1 MTHPADTLHILCRA
15 KRALRASLFLACAL
29 AGLTACEDDPGA
41 AARTDGADNGKEATF
56 LLYLV
61 GQNNLSDELNDN
73 INDLM
78 TGYEASGANANVL
91 VYADFN
97 TAPELY
103 LLEKDRQGNVR
114 RKTLKTYPDQYSV
127 DPEVMRTVLSD
138 VFDNYPAARRGLTLS
153 SHASGSLYGY
163 PTVSKRA
170 FGTEGNYT
178 MNITDLREALSDCPR
193 LDLVMFDA
201 CLMASAETAYELK
214 DCARYLLAAPNIIPS
229 PGFPYDS
236 VFSDLVRMDSA
247 GLTAAARG
255 YMAHYHTDELWGQLV
270 AISLTDLSR
279 MDTLALYM
287 DSLFQSPDVQAHPS
301 TLDRNRLQRF
311 EYGFQLYDFGEW
323 VDSVG
328 RGSPYLSKVRAALDR
343 AIIYESHG
351 AYASFTEY
359 GQPIIPV
366 KDGAFCGLN
375 TYVPPLLPYYSEESQ
390 RTFFTTLR
398 WYRDAGLWRS
408 DAYNRYETQATGQ

>member
-1 MTHPADTLHILCRA
+1 MDMRGKGTVHILSV
-15 KRALRASLFLACAL
+15 ALDYNNESLSPL
-29 AGLTACEDDPGA
+29 
-41 AARTDGADNGKEATF
+41 NGT
-56 LLYLV
+56 
-61 GQNNLSDELNDN
+61 
-73 INDLM
+73 INDAVEIGECLSRI
-78 TGYEASGANANVL
+78 YESKGIPV
-91 VYADFN
+91 
-97 TAPELY
+97 
-103 LLEKDRQGNVR
+103 EKRYMLQQG
-114 RKTLKTYPDQYSV
+114 TDISES
-127 DPEVMRTVLSD
+127 DPM
-138 VFDNYPAARRGLTLS
+138 
-153 SHASGSLYGY
+153 Y
-163 PTVSKRA
+163 PTAWNVFSAIRDTDVSKEDLFVFFYSGHGDA
-170 FGTEGNYT
+170 GVDDEGNYDGT
-178 MNITDLREALSDCPR
+178 GYLAGAKDG
-193 LDLVMFDA
+193 
-201 CLMASAETAYELK
+201 ET
-214 DCARYLLAAPNIIPS
+214 
-229 PGFPYDS
+229 
-236 VFSDLVRMDSA
+236 
-247 GLTAAARG
+247 
-255 YMAHYHTDELWGQLV
+255 
-270 AISLTDLSR
+270 
-279 MDTLALYM
+279 LYTPIDM